1 MSTGE
6 GQMSN
11 LDFFQQVALLRWL
24 SSESPEDRAL
34 LAAATRVRVA
44 KQLLDRL
51 TGRPQIDA
59 YKRDCI
65 ASVAEFVRENPRASP
80 AALNAHVEKSVALF
94 AARVAALESA
104 PLF

>member
-6 GQMSN
+6 AQMSN
-11 LDFFQQVALLRWL
+11 LDLFQQVALLRWL
-24 SSESPEDRAL
+24 SSQSPEDRAL
-34 LAAATRVRVA
+34 LAASTRVRVA
-44 KQLLDRL
+44 NQLLARL
-51 TGRPQIDA
+51 TGRPQLDA

-65 ASVAEFVRENPRASP
+65 LSVAQFVRENPSATP

-94 AARVAALESA
+94 AARVAALEAA